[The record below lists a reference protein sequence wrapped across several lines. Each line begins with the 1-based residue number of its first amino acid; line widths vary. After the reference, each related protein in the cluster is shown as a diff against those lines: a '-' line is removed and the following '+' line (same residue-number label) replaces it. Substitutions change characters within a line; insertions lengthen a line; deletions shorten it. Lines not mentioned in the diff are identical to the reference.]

1 MSADEAAAYLKTRLQ
16 RVWDALG
23 NSYGPKWTSH
33 DAEAVTVL
41 MRYVTGEDSERRG
54 FR

>member
-1 MSADEAAAYLKTRLQ
+1 MSASEAAAYLKTRLQ
-16 RVWDALG
+16 KVWDALG

-33 DAEAVTVL
+33 DAEAVDILLKEVA
-41 MRYVTGEDSERRG
+41 GNSERRG